1 MVLAGWLCDCGA
13 AESEYG
19 QQLLYQ
25 AIANHHLAAAATLTV
40 TAPVK
45 LTPACLTTQ
54 YITRKRKLYYFTDQP
69 ACRYVVTGYGCG
81 NSGSS
86 YLRTSSQALQSSE
99 VTESSKNKDLQ
110 HPIGCLTQIERPNHH
125 IYVLIAIKYI

>member
-1 MVLAGWLCDCGA
+1 MTLQLH
-13 AESEYG
+13 SLYG

-25 AIANHHLAAAATLTV
+25 AIANHHLAAGAMADWDCTG
-40 TAPVK
+40 K
-45 LTPACLTTQ
+45 
-54 YITRKRKLYYFTDQP
+54 TDTGLPCHSIYHQEGKEKIIIRLVRLLL
-69 ACRYVVTGYGCG
+69 CVVTGQVGAVLT
-81 NSGSS
+81 GSS
-86 YLRTSSQALQSSE
+86 YLRTSSQALQTSE